1 MSNLLK
7 YLELSSKEL
16 KEAAKLLAKKKRN
29 INGYNQKN

>member
-16 KEAAKLLAKKKRN
+16 KEAAKLLAKKKKK
-29 INGYNQKN
+29 Y